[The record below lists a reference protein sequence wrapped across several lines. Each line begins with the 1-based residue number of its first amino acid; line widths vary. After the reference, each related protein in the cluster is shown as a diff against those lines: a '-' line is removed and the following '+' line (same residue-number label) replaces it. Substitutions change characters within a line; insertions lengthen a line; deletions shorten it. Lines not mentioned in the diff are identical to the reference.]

1 MRLDRSFSAG
11 VPLLA
16 PMFADADWN
25 PAGSLARLPDGEVL
39 VLRGGVKLCEMP
51 KKVAGVPAGAAGA
64 AAALL
69 VKVVGVAL
77 TRLMARVTAL
87 TCFLPAL

>member
-1 MRLDRSFSAG
+1 
-11 VPLLA
+11 
-16 PMFADADWN
+16 MFADADWN

-51 KKVAGVPAGAAGA
+51 KKVAGVPAGGA
-64 AAALL
+64 AVLL
-69 VKVVGVAL
+69 VKVAGVAL